1 VVPVTVAVSW
11 AVLLG
16 VALGLGTWSLVSL
29 LPRVGA
35 LPLTSRVAPY
45 LLDVSEHA
53 RRLVARRPTDPLPV
67 LGALLAPAFV
77 RARLGLESVLG
88 GADRLLVRLRQSG
101 SPLTVEQYRAQQ
113 LTWAILGVALGVCAS
128 IVVSWDRAVPL
139 AVSIALPVVGALL
152 GVVLR
157 DVLLQRAVRA
167 RLARIADEFPTIVEF
182 LTLSVSA
189 GEGVLDALRRVA
201 RVTSGELSRE
211 IGVAVSDARTG
222 IGLVAA
228 LEALDTRLGVPSIGR
243 LVEQMVT
250 ALEKG
255 TPLAE
260 VLRAQAQ
267 DAREVTK
274 RELLEAAG
282 RKEVAMLVPL
292 VFLILPVT
300 VVLPKNQIGVGSR
313 SAVNLH

>member
-1 VVPVTVAVSW
+1 M
-11 AVLLG
+11 LLG
-16 VALGLGTWSLVSL
+16 VVLGLGAWSLVSL

-35 LPLTSRVAPY
+35 LPLSARIAPY

-53 RRLVARRPTDPLPV
+53 RRLVARRPVDPLPV
-67 LGALLAPAFV
+67 VGAMLAPAFV

-88 GADRLLVRLRQSG
+88 GADRLRLRLRQAG
-101 SPLTVEQYRAQQ
+101 SPLSVEQFRAQQ
-113 LTWAILGVALGVCAS
+113 LTWAIVGAAAGVGAAVLIAL
-128 IVVSWDRAVPL
+128 DRAVPV
-139 AVSIALPVVGALL
+139 AVTIALPVVAALL
-152 GVVLR
+152 GVTLR
-157 DVLLQRAVRA
+157 DALLQRAVRT
-167 RLARIADEFPTIVEF
+167 RLARIAGEFPTVVEF

-211 IGVAVSDARTG
+211 IGLAVSDARTG
-222 IGLVAA
+222 VGLASA
-228 LEALDTRLGVPSIGR
+228 LGSLDARLGMPAVAR
-243 LVEQMVT
+243 LVEQIVT

-267 DAREVTK
+267 DAREVAK
-274 RELLEAAG
+274 RDLLEAAG
-282 RKEVAMLVPL
+282 KKEVAMLVPL

-300 VVLPKNQIGVGSR
+300 VVFAIYPGIFVLQTGF
-313 SAVNLH
+313 

>member
-1 VVPVTVAVSW
+1 M
-11 AVLLG
+11 LLG
-16 VALGLGTWSLVSL
+16 VVLGLGAWSLVSL

-35 LPLTSRVAPY
+35 LPLASRVAPY

-53 RRLVARRPTDPLPV
+53 RRLVARKPIDPVPV
-67 LGALLAPAFV
+67 VGALLAPAFV

-88 GADRLLVRLRQSG
+88 GADRLRIRLRQAG
-101 SPLTVEQYRAQQ
+101 SPLSVEQFRAQQ
-113 LTWAILGVALGVCAS
+113 LTWALVGAAFGAGGAVLVAL
-128 IVVSWDRAVPL
+128 DRAVPP
-139 AVSIALPVVGALL
+139 AVTIALPVVGALL
-152 GVVLR
+152 GVTLR

-167 RLARIADEFPTIVEF
+167 RLARIAGEFPTVVEF

-211 IGVAVSDARTG
+211 IGLAVSDARTG
-222 IGLVAA
+222 VGLASA
-228 LEALDTRLGVPSIGR
+228 LEAMDARLGLPAVSR
-243 LVEQMVT
+243 LVEQIVA

-260 VLRAQAQ
+260 VLRAQAS
-267 DAREVTK
+267 DAREVAK
-274 RELLEAAG
+274 RDLLEAAG
-282 RKEVAMLVPL
+282 KKEVAMLVPL

-300 VVLPKNQIGVGSR
+300 VVFAIYPGIFVLQTGF
-313 SAVNLH
+313 